1 MQSTIGTATATTE
14 VLMLTIFMIFPVQ
27 EFTAFAQQSGL
38 FAVTFTGNTNLQY
51 LLEDTVQRGVMKIF
65 YHNYPVRVFKR
76 ISE

>member
-38 FAVTFTGNTNLQY
+38 FVTCGSDFHGKHKPSISFGGHGATWCD
-51 LLEDTVQRGVMKIF
+51 EDIL
-65 YHNYPVRVFKR
+65 
-76 ISE
+76 S